1 MNAARSIFET
11 LAQHGVSCRREG
23 DRLMLKPAAGTIPA
37 ALIELARAHKTE
49 LLQLLPDGTVRAH
62 NIVRLPCDLAEQR
75 QRLIAA
81 ARAQGFP
88 AGFIRTLPDDDI
100 EGTQWLSP
108 QGVKR
113 YAEILAAR
121 HGAPGAKP

>member
-1 MNAARSIFET
+1 MNAARSILET
-11 LAQHGVSCRREG
+11 LT
-23 DRLMLKPAAGTIPA
+23 AAGVTVRRDGNRLKLRPA
-37 ALIELARAHKTE
+37 TGTVPADLVDLARQHKAE

-75 QRLIAA
+75 RRLIDA

-88 AGFIRTLPDDDI
+88 AGFISTLPDDDI